1 MTATDVEDRDYFRL
15 RAEWLRLKNQVFD
28 ANVELPTLAAV
39 FDDVRRLLQ
48 RRGSIGLV
56 YLDVAGDVQGEAL
69 HGWIA
74 YDDLLRSFARA
85 LSGLR
90 QDRFVSS
97 QDVVSVLGVRSDK
110 FVLFLGGPG
119 PGPLDEDSLS
129 TLALEIRERI
139 GETLPRHTS
148 APTVAPAAFHD
159 GHAVLRRDPMLRA
172 ERAIHRALDAAMLM
186 SQRRRTRDQGRR
198 AHELD
203 ALIRESRVETLY
215 QPIMDLRDLTVLGH
229 EVFSRGPA
237 GSPFEDAE
245 ALFFLAGRT
254 GRLIEFER
262 LCRTRALATARRHL
276 RRGLRLFLNTSATAL
291 LDPGLADDVL
301 AREVEAHGLELRD
314 VVLEITEQATVEE
327 RVACGAVLRVLK
339 RRGFGVAIDD
349 MGAGHASLHS
359 VVEME
364 PDFMKFDV
372 SLVRHIDRN
381 LIKRSLLETL
391 VDLAAKIG
399 ARVIA
404 EGIEAESELAALRD
418 LGVGFGQ
425 GRYLAPPSYV
435 PAEGAVRP

>member
-1 MTATDVEDRDYFRL
+1 
-15 RAEWLRLKNQVFD
+15 
-28 ANVELPTLAAV
+28 
-39 FDDVRRLLQ
+39 
-48 RRGSIGLV
+48 
-56 YLDVAGDVQGEAL
+56 
-69 HGWIA
+69 
-74 YDDLLRSFARA
+74 
-85 LSGLR
+85 
-90 QDRFVSS
+90 
-97 QDVVSVLGVRSDK
+97 
-110 FVLFLGGPG
+110 
-119 PGPLDEDSLS
+119 
-129 TLALEIRERI
+129 
-139 GETLPRHTS
+139 
-148 APTVAPAAFHD
+148 
-159 GHAVLRRDPMLRA
+159 
-172 ERAIHRALDAAMLM
+172 MLM

-301 AREVEAHGLELRD
+301 AREVEAHGLERRD

-339 RRGFGVAIDD
+339 RGGFGVAIDD

>member
-28 ANVELPTLAAV
+28 ANVELPTFAAV
-39 FDDVRRLLQ
+39 FDDVRRLLE

-97 QDVVSVLGVRSDK
+97 QDVLSVLAVRSDK

-119 PGPLDEDSLS
+119 PGPLDEGSLS
-129 TLALEIRERI
+129 PLALKIRDRI

-148 APTVAPAAFHD
+148 APAVAPAFHD
-159 GHAVLRRDPMLRA
+159 GHSVLRHDPMLRA

-301 AREVEAHGLELRD
+301 AREVEAHGLERRD

-339 RRGFGVAIDD
+339 RGGFGVAIDD